1 MHSRRQKLSFP
12 QTHREL
18 FHSLWKVVWRRTSR
32 RSDTYGG
39 QAVSRYADRI
49 RAPSGVWKTP
59 EPSPKD
65 FARGS

>member
-32 RSDTYGG
+32 RSDTHGG
-39 QAVSRYADRI
+39 QAVSRYADRDPC
-49 RAPSGVWKTP
+49 A
-59 EPSPKD
+59 
-65 FARGS
+65 